1 MKSSSEACFVCTD
14 DSISDEVQKVGA
26 KGFNT
31 FLDICLQKKNPL
43 YKKLFRFREAGSPVY
58 VHRCCRKKLTDKR
71 VKRCNDENSS
81 VLETP
86 KKLRSCST
94 ETLFSWKSCCF
105 FLCKKSREV
114 SLLTREC
121 SPGPNIVEQKRKF
134 VASKSCCGS

>member
-43 YKKLFRFREAGSPVY
+43 YKKLIRFREAGSTVY

-81 VLETP
+81 VLET
-86 KKLRSCST
+86 R
-94 ETLFSWKSCCF
+94 KS
-105 FLCKKSREV
+105 
-114 SLLTREC
+114 
-121 SPGPNIVEQKRKF
+121 
-134 VASKSCCGS
+134 